1 MLKRIAYILYDI
13 CTLAIYFFFI
23 VTGNGPRPTDPTDEN
38 EETTENGTYII

>member
-1 MLKRIAYILYDI
+1 MISIILKS
-13 CTLAIYFFFI
+13 FN